1 MLNDR
6 ILYFGDIGN
15 PSSASAIHVRNRAA
29 IFKELGYKVYAVCDT
44 PKSKKKLETDVF
56 IEYRYFPPIKG
67 SGKIRGIKWN
77 IDLLFANKKFS
88 YAKKMIDIIKPKIV
102 ILYEV
107 NSVAFQNKMRRYC
120 NRKGINLIIET
131 TEWMETSKERSLSA
145 NLIISQKD
153 IQKRYT
159 DRKCKNVIA
168 ISSFLAE
175 HYKAQGCNVVC
186 IPPTF
191 PSFIKKDEVKRV
203 KDQRCGADIRLV
215 FAGSLS
221 NKDYLIELIEALLI
235 INKEKIRVS
244 FDVIGPSEKEIVCCI
259 NEKDLIKYGIFVHG
273 RKSHDD
279 VLKIVKESDFSVL
292 LRQNKRYAKA
302 GVSTKFCEAM
312 KLGVP
317 SICTQVNG
325 TDLFVENMI
334 NGILIK
340 DNSVETLV
348 SALEDILKIDEAKIL
363 EMKMN
368 AYEYADKEFSTKK
381 YIDDMK
387 YFLSKCN

>member
-1 MLNDR
+1 M
-6 ILYFGDIGN
+6 IKKMVYFGDIGWEN
-15 PSSASAIHVRNRAA
+15 SASAIHINNRAKLFNSLN
-29 IFKELGYKVYAVCDT
+29 IEIYAVCMT
-44 PKSKKKLETDVF
+44 PKNGKR
-56 IEYRYFPPIKG
+56 IENNENLKYCYLPPIKG
-67 SGKIRGIKWN
+67 KGKIRGLRWN
-77 IDLLFANKKFS
+77 LDQLLANETFGQAVKQF
-88 YAKKMIDIIKPKIV
+88 DIIKPKVIV
-102 ILYEV
+102 LYEV
-107 NSVAFQNKMRRYC
+107 NSLVLQKRIRTYC
-120 NRKGINLIIET
+120 RKKKIKLIIET
-131 TEWMETSKERSLSA
+131 TEWMEKEKTRGILE
-145 NLIISQKD
+145 NLIVWQKD

-175 HYKAQGCNVVC
+175 HYIAQGCNVVC

-191 PSFIKKDEVKRV
+191 PSFIKKDEVQRV

-235 INKEKIRVS
+235 INKEKIRIS

-340 DNSVETLV
+340 DNSVETLI

-368 AYEYADKEFSTKK
+368 AYKYADKEFSTKK